1 MVVTASIPEVHSQL
15 FKCGVLI
22 HLPFLWIEA
31 TARIV
36 LGAAEAHTEQQEQT
50 YLNIRMEAYL
60 KAYQLQRVDQPLNVV
75 SAVLLQKT
83 AEPL

>member
-15 FKCGVLI
+15 FKCGVLM
-22 HLPFLWIEA
+22 HLPFLWNEA

-60 KAYQLQRVDQPLNVV
+60 KAYRLQRVDQPLNVV

>member
-15 FKCGVLI
+15 FQYVLM

-60 KAYQLQRVDQPLNVV
+60 KAYRLQRVDQPLNVM